1 MRPIAFF
8 ALLATTALPWG
19 HALAAD
25 VAPDDQCSGPCLVY
39 SGTFDLK
46 ADWLRSSDSAID
58 NSFIIGPSSESD
70 FTLKATDSLSVIA
83 NIISEPVEDAI
94 PGDNQIFSGGGTY
107 VDVLQAQIDFE
118 NLSIWGGKIHPL
130 FGRAWD
136 VTPGLHGTDLAENY
150 DLTERLGAGA
160 SYSFEAAGLANR
172 LQASAFT
179 VDRTIFSESLFT
191 NRGRASLADGGAGNT
206 KAVSSLAVALD
217 GCIGAEADSCYEDGS
232 FGYQIAA
239 RYQKGSYGNELGFLA
254 SLNKSVPL
262 SDEASL
268 RLFGEAAWF
277 RNFDGSADDA
287 FMATGSAALEMG
299 PATYSLAYSQQ
310 TLLVA
315 GGADTTEYLVDASA
329 MYALGDTVSF
339 AGETWSVGAGYAYDH
354 ADGESFQT
362 IGLRLSAEY
371 GASIPLGN

>member
-25 VAPDDQCSGPCLVY
+25 VSPDEGCSGSCLIY

-58 NSFIIGPSSESD
+58 NSFIVGPSSESD
-70 FTLKATDSLSVIA
+70 FTLKATDSFSVIA

-94 PGDNQIFSGGGTY
+94 PGDNQIFSGGGIY

-136 VTPGLHGTDLAENY
+136 VTPGMHGADLAENY
-150 DLTERLGAGA
+150 DLTGRLGAGA

-172 LQASAFT
+172 LQASVFT

-191 NRGRASLADGGAGNT
+191 NRGRASLADGGAGN
-206 KAVSSLAVALD
+206 
-217 GCIGAEADSCYEDGS
+217 
-232 FGYQIAA
+232 
-239 RYQKGSYGNELGFLA
+239 
-254 SLNKSVPL
+254 
-262 SDEASL
+262 
-268 RLFGEAAWF
+268 
-277 RNFDGSADDA
+277 
-287 FMATGSAALEMG
+287 
-299 PATYSLAYSQQ
+299 
-310 TLLVA
+310 
-315 GGADTTEYLVDASA
+315 
-329 MYALGDTVSF
+329 
-339 AGETWSVGAGYAYDH
+339 
-354 ADGESFQT
+354 
-362 IGLRLSAEY
+362 
-371 GASIPLGN
+371 